1 MDVQV
6 VKSKFLR
13 NMFDQNTYVLLSKK
27 SAIIIDAGAELEDV
41 KEVVGN
47 RKVLAVLLTH
57 LHFDHFW
64 NIDQYLNEWHCDVYC
79 VEGEEERFVRND
91 LNGSFIIRQNIV
103 KNIDNNLI
111 KNYAE
116 KLKIGE
122 FNFDVIFTPGHT
134 SDGVCLLLEDK
145 LFTGDTVFVDAIGRT
160 DLADSNPFEMKDSL
174 LKIRDINFSV
184 AYPGH
189 YESATKEQIIKAINY
204 YL

>member
-1 MDVQV
+1 MDLQV

-47 RKVLAVLLTH
+47 RKVLAVLFTH
-57 LHFDHFW
+57 LHFDHLW
-64 NIDQYLNEWHCDVYC
+64 NIDKYVNEWNCDVYC
-79 VEGEEERFVRND
+79 VKGEEERFVNSD
-91 LNGSFIIRQNIV
+91 LNASFIIRQNIV
-103 KNIDNNLI
+103 KNIDKILI

-134 SDGVCLLLEDK
+134 SDGVCLLCEDK
-145 LFTGDTVFVDAIGRT
+145 LFTGDTVFADGIGRT
-160 DLADSNPFEMKDSL
+160 DLQDSNPFEMKNSL
-174 LKIRDINFSV
+174 IKICGLKFAE

-189 YESATKEQIIKAINY
+189 YESAKKEQIIKAINY

>member
-64 NIDQYLNEWHCDVYC
+64 NIDQYLNEWNCDVYC
-79 VEGEEERFVRND
+79 VEGEEERFVKND

-122 FNFDVIFTPGHT
+122 FDFDVIFTPGHT

-189 YESATKEQIIKAINY
+189 YESATKEQILKAINY